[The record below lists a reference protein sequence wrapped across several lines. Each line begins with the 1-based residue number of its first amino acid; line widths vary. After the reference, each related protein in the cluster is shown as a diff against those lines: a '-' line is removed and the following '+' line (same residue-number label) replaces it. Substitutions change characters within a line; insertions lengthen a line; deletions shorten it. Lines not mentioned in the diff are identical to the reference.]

1 MRVDTAWVAP
11 PNVIGGLDHLGTQ
24 GPCIL
29 IYSQLLPGI
38 TNVTDRARYYSFYPW
53 LVWSFN
59 NRHPGADFE
68 RFVDLYRRADCL
80 FTMIA
85 ERHARVAVGT
95 DPEEHGPAMVGR
107 QQLAPAVT
115 LLAGGEGIRLSS
127 YATREEVAV
136 RYFANR
142 LGGLNQ
148 YYAGTLYQL
157 GILSNASRPWF
168 RFTHDRGEPL
178 ARAFDAGVPGDLFW
192 SILEGDTVTA
202 ENLDALSSFC
212 PCAMC
217 AAESEHQWLVDLFFD
232 RQSWYAEG
240 GVQRR
245 KSLALI
251 LDLVQ
256 SLRSAESED
265 LDSGVFRA
273 AVYTVTLPG
282 GNLWIPPASLCHTL
296 EGWKYYVRNDILSVV
311 MQTAFSVAL
320 AVMEGGDEVPE
331 SIESFAVALAGR
343 AEVRR
348 GLAALRAPT
357 FGDLCRKVQRE
368 GPALGDWAHESH
380 ELAWVNAV
388 VAPQDLTHLQPKF
401 LASILRVLALLHVRD
416 AGDLPPYGA
425 LAIEAATLNDSPIN
439 LASFRARCHA
449 WQACPLDFVARD
461 LLAWCLETHL
471 RVALRKL
478 RSTGAA
484 TFRVHPSELGLERT
498 GDNPAPAQTSPRFKQ
513 ATRILRDI
521 GALTRT
527 DVEAPLEVTKLGGE
541 LHALANV

>member
-1 MRVDTAWVAP
+1 MRIDTAWVAP
-11 PNVIGGLDHLGTQ
+11 PNVIGGLDHIGTQ

-59 NRHPGADFE
+59 TRHPGADFE
-68 RFVDLYRRADCL
+68 RFVELYRRADCL
-80 FTMIA
+80 FTLIA
-85 ERHARVAVGT
+85 ERHARVDVGT
-95 DPEEHGPAMVGR
+95 DPEQHGPAMVGR
-107 QQLAPAVT
+107 QQLTPAVT
-115 LLAGGEGIRLSS
+115 LLAAGQKIRLSS
-127 YATREEVAV
+127 YATREEVSV

-178 ARAFDAGVPGDLFW
+178 AQAFDEGVPGVLFW

-202 ENLDALSSFC
+202 DNLDALSSFC

-217 AAESEHQWLVDLFFD
+217 AAETEHRWLVDLFFD
-232 RQSWYAEG
+232 RQGWYAES

-256 SLRSAESED
+256 SLRDADSED
-265 LDSGVFRA
+265 LDGGVFRA
-273 AVYTVTLPG
+273 AVYAGTLPG
-282 GNLWIPPASLCHTL
+282 GTPWLPPATLGHTL
-296 EGWKYYVRNDILSVV
+296 QGWKYYVRNDILSVV
-311 MQTAFSVAL
+311 MQSAFSLAL
-320 AVMEGGDEVPE
+320 AALEGGGDIPE
-331 SIESFAVALAGR
+331 SIESFAGALVAR

-348 GLAALRAPT
+348 SIAALRTPT
-357 FGDLCRKVQRE
+357 FGDLCRRVQRE
-368 GPALGDWAHESH
+368 GPALEELDDESH
-380 ELAWVNAV
+380 ELAWVSAL

-425 LAIEAATLNDSPIN
+425 LAIDAASLDDSPIN

-449 WQACPLDFVARD
+449 WQDCPLDYVARD

-484 TFRVHPSELGLERT
+484 TFRVHPSERGLERT
-498 GDNPAPAQTSPRFKQ
+498 GDNPAPAQTNPRFRQ

-521 GALTRT
+521 GALTRS
-527 DVEAPLEVTKLGGE
+527 VGEGPLELTELGGE